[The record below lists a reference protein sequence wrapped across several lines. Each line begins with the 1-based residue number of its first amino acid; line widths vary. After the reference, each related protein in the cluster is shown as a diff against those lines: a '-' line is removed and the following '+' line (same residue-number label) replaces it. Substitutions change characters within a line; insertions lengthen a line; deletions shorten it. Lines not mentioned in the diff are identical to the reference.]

1 MFYYMYQIKN
11 KVNGK
16 IYVGVH
22 KTSDMNDGYMG
33 SGKVIR
39 AAINKHGIENF
50 DKTILEIF
58 ESSEEMF
65 MREKEVV
72 TEDFLLRDDV
82 YNLRRGGSGG
92 FDYINKQGLQK
103 IARRN
108 TNEKLEKKYGLNF
121 LSILGKKGS
130 DTQKNNGQLE
140 QSIARLKNYKGFKS
154 VSQMQ
159 NAHQKANSPEAI
171 QKKKET
177 WKLTARGQGKNNS
190 QYGTAWITN
199 GINNKKIK
207 RTDTVPIGWQYGR
220 TCKPSNK

>member
-1 MFYYMYQIKN
+1 MYQIKN
-11 KVNGK
+11 KLNGK
-16 IYVGVH
+16 IYVGIH

-39 AAINKHGIENF
+39 AAINKYGIENF
-50 DKTILEIF
+50 EKTILETF
-58 ESSEEMF
+58 ETSEEMF
-65 MREKEVV
+65 KREKEVV
-72 TEDFLLRDDV
+72 TEDFLLRNDV

-103 IARRN
+103 IARQN
-108 TNEKLEKKYGLNF
+108 TNEKLAKKYGPKF

-130 DTQKNNGQLE
+130 DTQKNNGQLA

-159 NAHQKANSPEAI
+159 KAQQKANSPEAI

-177 WKLTARGQGKNNS
+177 WKLAARGQGKNNS
-190 QYGTAWITN
+190 QYGTAWITD
-199 GINNKKIK
+199 GTNNKKIA
-207 RTDTVPIGWQYGR
+207 RTDTMPNGWQYGR
-220 TCKPSNK
+220 TCNPSNQ